1 MLDPSSTVGLTFV
14 QDAGNVAPVLNEGQ
28 TGVTNVTQRREAL
41 LETGLELFSHRPYD
55 ELGID
60 DIAAAAGVAKG
71 LLYYYFGSK
80 RGFYVACVERA
91 VAELRVLEDR
101 TDIDDLSPAAGF
113 ARRLDAYL
121 TYVEGHSEGFVT
133 MLAGGVGADRE
144 VRSIL
149 EREHDDRIALM
160 CQTLAATD
168 PPAQLLLTALR
179 GWIGYV
185 EAVSLQW
192 LTSGSLDRATV
203 RELLLRSLPGVLA
216 AIDAVDRS
224 ALSVTGRTL
233 AAGPT

>member
-1 MLDPSSTVGLTFV
+1 
-14 QDAGNVAPVLNEGQ
+14 VLNEGQ
-28 TGVTNVTQRREAL
+28 TGVTNVTQARREAL

-91 VAELRVLEDR
+91 VAELRVLEEEADV
-101 TDIDDLSPAAGF
+101 DDLSPAAGF
-113 ARRLDAYL
+113 AHRLDAYL
-121 TYVEGHSEGFVT
+121 TYVAGHSEGFVT

-144 VRSIL
+144 VRAIL

-168 PPAQLLLTALR
+168 PPAPLLLTALR

-192 LTSGSLDRATV
+192 LTSDTLDRDTV
-203 RELLLRSLPGVLA
+203 RELLLRSLPGVLV
-216 AIDAVDRS
+216 AIDAVEPA
-224 ALSVTGRTL
+224 ALT
-233 AAGPT
+233 AAGRALAGAA